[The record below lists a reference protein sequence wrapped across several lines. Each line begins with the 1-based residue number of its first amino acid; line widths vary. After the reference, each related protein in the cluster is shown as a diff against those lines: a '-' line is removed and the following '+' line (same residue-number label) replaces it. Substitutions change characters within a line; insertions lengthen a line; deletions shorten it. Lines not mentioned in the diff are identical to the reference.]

1 MDRQCHKSSS
11 IGLMVSQFS
20 KDYVKKYNEDSDEGY
35 FFSKLVFK
43 MLKNYMNSILIFPF
57 CLKIK
62 IEKSWKAYS
71 QVAQ

>member
-35 FFSKLVFK
+35 FFPSWFSK
-43 MLKNYMNSILIFPF
+43 
-57 CLKIK
+57 CWKITWTPYWF
-62 IEKSWKAYS
+62 SHFAWK
-71 QVAQ
+71 